1 MLKDL
6 KSFLELLRPYRRRVR
21 FALVIGGVAGLC
33 TGAGITLGAEKLF
46 AIVLNGEQDRALS
59 EVVFI
64 AGIFPLLFI
73 TIGICTFLS
82 TYHLNYAGL
91 SVIRDLRAELFAHI
105 QRLPLAFF
113 QTKKTGDLIARLTAD
128 TQAMQYAL
136 TITGRDLAIAPLTF
150 LGAVAMLAYKGWE
163 HDGVVYIYFSIA
175 LLPLVIFPV
184 RKLTQKLGQKA
195 KTQQE
200 ELSSVTNDLSQNL
213 GAAKEV
219 RAFNLQDREKRRFG
233 ERLGELFHSQMK
245 VVKYTFALSPVV
257 EVISSVGLASAFVV
271 GYYKGVSGEVFIA
284 IFAALYFSYSPIK
297 RISYLAGELRKGSE
311 SLRRIR
317 EIIAEPIHIAE
328 PEDPVSPD
336 EIHGKIE
343 FQNVSFSYGDSPAL
357 KNATAAIEP
366 GTVCALVGPSGAG
379 KSTFA
384 NLVARFY
391 DADEGQLLLDG
402 HELRQFRTTDLR
414 RRIAIVS
421 QDPVLFDDT
430 IAENIRLG
438 RLDATDEEVT
448 EAARQAFAHDF
459 IESQDDGYNTIVG
472 ERGARLS
479 GGQKQRIAIARAFL
493 RDAPVL
499 ILDEATSAL
508 DSESESMVQQA
519 LDKLVVGKTVL
530 IIAHRFSTIRNAT
543 KIIVFDK
550 GAIVDEGPHAEL
562 YDRCKLYRSLY
573 DQQSNGSD

>member
-6 KSFLELLRPYRRRVR
+6 KLFLALLRPYKKRVR
-21 FALVIGGVAGLC
+21 FALLVGGVAGLC

-46 AIVLNGEQDRALS
+46 SIVLNGEQSMELKRLILVAS
-59 EVVFI
+59 
-64 AGIFPLLFI
+64 IFPLLFL
-73 TIGICTFLS
+73 TIGVSTFLS

-91 SVIRDLRAELFAHI
+91 GVIRDLRAELFSHI

-150 LGAVAMLAYKGWE
+150 LGAVSMLAYKGWQ
-163 HDGVVYIYFSIA
+163 HDGVVYIYCSIA

-213 GAAKEV
+213 GAVKEV
-219 RAFNLQDREKRRFG
+219 RAFNLQDRETRRFSKG
-233 ERLGELFHSQMK
+233 LSELFHSQMK
-245 VVKYTFALSPVV
+245 VVKYTFSLSPVV
-257 EVISSVGLASAFVV
+257 EIISSVGLASAFVV
-271 GYYKGVSGEVFIA
+271 GYYKGVTGEVFIA

-297 RISYLAGELRKGSE
+297 RISYLAGELKKGAE

-317 EIIAEPIHIAE
+317 EVINE
-328 PEDPVSPD
+328 PVSIEEPSSPVT
-336 EIHGKIE
+336 INSIQGRIE
-343 FQNVSFSYGDSPAL
+343 FHKVSFSYGDSPAL
-357 KNATAAIEP
+357 KNASAVIEP
-366 GTVCALVGPSGAG
+366 GCVCALVGPSGAG

-384 NLVARFY
+384 NLVPRFY
-391 DADEGQLLLDG
+391 DVLKGSISIDG
-402 HELRQFRTTDLR
+402 IDIREFNTNDLRQ
-414 RRIAIVS
+414 RIAIVS
-421 QDPVLFDDT
+421 QEPVLFDDT

-438 RLDATDEEVT
+438 RQDATDEEVF
-448 EAARQAFAHDF
+448 EAAQQAFADDF
-459 IESQDDGYNTIVG
+459 IKEQPNGYHTIVG
-472 ERGARLS
+472 ERGTRLS

-493 RDAPVL
+493 RNAPIL

-508 DSESESMVQQA
+508 DSESERMIQKA

-530 IIAHRFSTIRNAT
+530 IIAHRFSTIKNAT
-543 KIIVFDK
+543 QILVFESGNII
-550 GAIVDEGPHAEL
+550 DEGSHADL
-562 YDRCKLYRSLY
+562 YASCALYKSLY
-573 DQQSNGSD
+573 DQQVR

>member
-6 KSFLELLRPYRRRVR
+6 KIFLDLLRPYKTRVR
-21 FALVIGGVAGLC
+21 FALLIGGLAGIC

-46 AIVLNGEQDRALS
+46 AIVLNGEKSMELNRLILFAS
-59 EVVFI
+59 
-64 AGIFPLLFI
+64 IFPLLFI
-73 TIGICTFLS
+73 VIGISTFLS

-91 SVIRDLRAELFAHI
+91 GVIRDLRADLFAHI

-150 LGAVAMLAYKGWE
+150 LGAVGILAYKGWQ
-163 HDGVVYIYFSIA
+163 HDGVVYIYCSIA

-195 KTQQE
+195 KAQQE

-213 GAAKEV
+213 GAVKEV
-219 RAFNLQDREKRRFG
+219 RAFNLQERENQRFST
-233 ERLGELFHSQMK
+233 RLNELFHSQMK
-245 VVKYTFALSPVV
+245 VVKYTFSLSPVV
-257 EVISSVGLASAFVV
+257 EIISSIGLASAFVI
-271 GYYKGVSGEVFIA
+271 GYYKGVTGEVFIA

-297 RISYLAGELRKGSE
+297 RISYLAGELKKGAE

-317 EIIAEPIHIAE
+317 EIINEPIHIEE
-328 PEDPVSPD
+328 PESPVAIDSL
-336 EIHGKIE
+336 HGRIE
-343 FQNVSFSYGDSPAL
+343 FRSVSFSYGDSPAL
-357 KNATAAIEP
+357 IDATALIEP
-366 GTVCALVGPSGAG
+366 DCVCALVGPSGAG

-384 NLVARFY
+384 NLVPRFY
-391 DADEGQLLLDG
+391 DVVEGQILVDG
-402 HELRQFRTTDLR
+402 IDVRQFKTSALR
-414 RRIAIVS
+414 DHIAIVS

-438 RLDATDEEVT
+438 RQDATDEEVI
-448 EAARQAFAHDF
+448 EAARQAFADEF
-459 IESQDDGYNTIVG
+459 INEQPEGYRTIVG
-472 ERGARLS
+472 ERGTRLS

-493 RDAPVL
+493 RSAPIL

-508 DSESESMVQQA
+508 DSESERMIQRA
-519 LDKLVVGKTVL
+519 LDKLVIGKTVL
-530 IIAHRFSTIRNAT
+530 IIAHRFSTIKNAT
-543 KIIVFDK
+543 KILVFENGSIIDD
-550 GAIVDEGPHAEL
+550 GSHSDL
-562 YDRCKLYRSLY
+562 YERCLLYKSLY
-573 DQQSNGSD
+573 DQQQAH

>member
-6 KSFLELLRPYRRRVR
+6 KLFLALLRPYKKRVR
-21 FALVIGGVAGLC
+21 FALLVGGIAGLC

-46 AIVLNGEQDRALS
+46 SIVLNGEQSMELKRLILVAS
-59 EVVFI
+59 
-64 AGIFPLLFI
+64 IFPLLFL
-73 TIGICTFLS
+73 TIGVSTFLS

-91 SVIRDLRAELFAHI
+91 GVIRDLRAELFSHI

-150 LGAVAMLAYKGWE
+150 LGAVSMLAYKGWQ
-163 HDGVVYIYFSIA
+163 HDGVVYIYCSIA

-213 GAAKEV
+213 GAVKEV
-219 RAFNLQDREKRRFG
+219 RAFNLQDRETRRFSKG
-233 ERLGELFHSQMK
+233 LSELFHSQMK
-245 VVKYTFALSPVV
+245 VVKYTFSLSPVV
-257 EVISSVGLASAFVV
+257 EIISSVGLASAFVV
-271 GYYKGVSGEVFIA
+271 GYYKGVTGEVFIA

-297 RISYLAGELRKGSE
+297 RISYLAGELKKGAE

-317 EIIAEPIHIAE
+317 EVINE
-328 PEDPVSPD
+328 PVSIEEPSSPVT
-336 EIHGKIE
+336 INSIQGRIE
-343 FQNVSFSYGDSPAL
+343 FHKVSFSYGDSPAL
-357 KNATAAIEP
+357 KNASAVIEP
-366 GTVCALVGPSGAG
+366 GCVCALVGPSGAG

-384 NLVARFY
+384 NLVPRFY
-391 DADEGQLLLDG
+391 DVLKGSISIDG
-402 HELRQFRTTDLR
+402 IDIREFNTNDLR

-421 QDPVLFDDT
+421 QEPVLFDDT

-438 RLDATDEEVT
+438 RQDATDEEVF
-448 EAARQAFAHDF
+448 EAAQQAFADDF
-459 IESQDDGYNTIVG
+459 IKEQPNGYHTIVG
-472 ERGARLS
+472 ERGTRLS

-493 RDAPVL
+493 RNAPIL

-508 DSESESMVQQA
+508 DSESERMIQKA

-530 IIAHRFSTIRNAT
+530 IIAHRFSTIKNAT
-543 KIIVFDK
+543 QILVFESGNII
-550 GAIVDEGPHAEL
+550 DEGSHADL
-562 YDRCKLYRSLY
+562 YASCPLYKSLY
-573 DQQSNGSD
+573 DQQVR

>member
-6 KSFLELLRPYRRRVR
+6 KLFLALLRPYKKRVR
-21 FALVIGGVAGLC
+21 FALLVGGIAGLC

-46 AIVLNGEQDRALS
+46 SIVLNGEQSMELKRLILVAS
-59 EVVFI
+59 
-64 AGIFPLLFI
+64 IFPLLFL
-73 TIGICTFLS
+73 TIGVSTFLS

-91 SVIRDLRAELFAHI
+91 GVIRDLRAELFSHI

-150 LGAVAMLAYKGWE
+150 LGAVSMLAYKGWQ
-163 HDGVVYIYFSIA
+163 HDGVVYIYCSIA
-175 LLPLVIFPV
+175 LLPMVIFPV

-213 GAAKEV
+213 GAVKEV
-219 RAFNLQDREKRRFG
+219 RAFNLQDRETRRFSK
-233 ERLGELFHSQMK
+233 RLSELFHSQMK
-245 VVKYTFALSPVV
+245 VVKYTFSLSPVV
-257 EVISSVGLASAFVV
+257 EIISSVGLASAFVV
-271 GYYKGVSGEVFIA
+271 GYYKGVTGEVFIA

-297 RISYLAGELRKGSE
+297 RISYLAGELKKGAE

-317 EIIAEPIHIAE
+317 EVINE
-328 PEDPVSPD
+328 PVSIEEPSSPVT
-336 EIHGKIE
+336 INSIQGRIE
-343 FQNVSFSYGDSPAL
+343 FHKVSFSYGDSPAL
-357 KNATAAIEP
+357 ENASAVIEP
-366 GTVCALVGPSGAG
+366 GCVCALVGPSGAG

-384 NLVARFY
+384 NLVPRFY
-391 DADEGQLLLDG
+391 DVLEGSISIDG
-402 HELRQFRTTDLR
+402 IDIRKFNTNDLRQ
-414 RRIAIVS
+414 RIAIVS
-421 QDPVLFDDT
+421 QEPVLFDDT

-438 RLDATDEEVT
+438 RQEATDEEVF
-448 EAARQAFAHDF
+448 EAAQQAFADEF
-459 IESQDDGYNTIVG
+459 IKEQPNGYQTIVG
-472 ERGARLS
+472 ERGTRLS

-493 RDAPVL
+493 RNAPIL

-508 DSESESMVQQA
+508 DSESERMIQKA

-530 IIAHRFSTIRNAT
+530 IIAHRFSTIKNAT
-543 KIIVFDK
+543 KILVFEN
-550 GAIVDEGPHAEL
+550 GNIIDEGSHTDL
-562 YDRCKLYRSLY
+562 YTSCSLYKSLY
-573 DQQSNGSD
+573 DQQAH

>member
-6 KSFLELLRPYRRRVR
+6 KLFLALLRPYKKRVR
-21 FALVIGGVAGLC
+21 FALLVGGIAGLC

-46 AIVLNGEQDRALS
+46 SIVLNGEQSMELKRLILVAS
-59 EVVFI
+59 
-64 AGIFPLLFI
+64 IFPLLFL
-73 TIGICTFLS
+73 TIGVSTFLS

-91 SVIRDLRAELFAHI
+91 GVIRDLRAELFSHI

-150 LGAVAMLAYKGWE
+150 LGAVSMLAYKGWQ
-163 HDGVVYIYFSIA
+163 HDGVVYIYCSIA
-175 LLPLVIFPV
+175 LLPMVIFPV

-213 GAAKEV
+213 GAVKEV
-219 RAFNLQDREKRRFG
+219 RAFNLQDRETRRFSK
-233 ERLGELFHSQMK
+233 RLSELFHSQMK
-245 VVKYTFALSPVV
+245 VVKYTFSLSPVV
-257 EVISSVGLASAFVV
+257 EIISSVGLASAFVV
-271 GYYKGVSGEVFIA
+271 GYYKGVTGEVFIA

-297 RISYLAGELRKGSE
+297 RISYLAGELKKGAE

-317 EIIAEPIHIAE
+317 EVINE
-328 PEDPVSPD
+328 PVSIEEPSSPVT
-336 EIHGKIE
+336 INSIQGRIE
-343 FQNVSFSYGDSPAL
+343 FHKVSFSYGDSPAL
-357 KNATAAIEP
+357 ENASAVIEP
-366 GTVCALVGPSGAG
+366 GCVCALVGPSGAG

-384 NLVARFY
+384 NLVPRFY
-391 DADEGQLLLDG
+391 DVLEGSISIDG
-402 HELRQFRTTDLR
+402 IDIRKFNTNDLRQ
-414 RRIAIVS
+414 RIAIVS
-421 QDPVLFDDT
+421 QEPVLFDDT

-438 RLDATDEEVT
+438 RQEATDEEVF
-448 EAARQAFAHDF
+448 EAAQQAFADEF
-459 IESQDDGYNTIVG
+459 IKEQPNGYQTIVG
-472 ERGARLS
+472 ERGTRLS

-493 RDAPVL
+493 RNAPIL

-508 DSESESMVQQA
+508 DSESERMIQKA

-530 IIAHRFSTIRNAT
+530 IIAHRFSTIKNAT
-543 KIIVFDK
+543 KILVFEN
-550 GAIVDEGPHAEL
+550 GNIIDEGSHTDL
-562 YDRCKLYRSLY
+562 YASCSLYKSLY
-573 DQQSNGSD
+573 DQQAH

>member
-6 KSFLELLRPYRRRVR
+6 KLFLALLRPYKKRVR
-21 FALVIGGVAGLC
+21 FALLVGGIAGLC

-46 AIVLNGEQDRALS
+46 SIVLNGEQSMELKRLILVAS
-59 EVVFI
+59 
-64 AGIFPLLFI
+64 IFPLLFL
-73 TIGICTFLS
+73 TIGVSTFLS

-91 SVIRDLRAELFAHI
+91 GVIRDLRAELFTHI

-150 LGAVAMLAYKGWE
+150 LGAVSMLAYKGWQ
-163 HDGVVYIYFSIA
+163 HDGVVYIYCSIA

-213 GAAKEV
+213 GAVKEV
-219 RAFNLQDREKRRFG
+219 RAFNLQDRETRRFSKG
-233 ERLGELFHSQMK
+233 LSELFHSQMK
-245 VVKYTFALSPVV
+245 VVKYTFSLSPVV
-257 EVISSVGLASAFVV
+257 EIISSVGLASAFVV
-271 GYYKGVSGEVFIA
+271 GYYKGVTGEVFIA

-297 RISYLAGELRKGSE
+297 RISYLAGELKKGAE

-317 EIIAEPIHIAE
+317 EVINE
-328 PEDPVSPD
+328 PVSIEEPSSPVT
-336 EIHGKIE
+336 INSIQGRIE
-343 FQNVSFSYGDSPAL
+343 FHKVSFSYGDSPAL
-357 KNATAAIEP
+357 KNASAVIEP
-366 GTVCALVGPSGAG
+366 GCVCALVGPSGAG

-384 NLVARFY
+384 NLVPRFY
-391 DADEGQLLLDG
+391 DVLKGSISIDG
-402 HELRQFRTTDLR
+402 IDIREFNTNDLRQ
-414 RRIAIVS
+414 RIAIVS
-421 QDPVLFDDT
+421 QEPVLFDDT

-438 RLDATDEEVT
+438 RQDATDEEVF
-448 EAARQAFAHDF
+448 EAAQQAFADDF
-459 IESQDDGYNTIVG
+459 IKEQPNGYHTIVG
-472 ERGARLS
+472 ERGTRLS

-493 RDAPVL
+493 RNAPIL

-508 DSESESMVQQA
+508 DSESERMIQKA

-530 IIAHRFSTIRNAT
+530 IIAHRFSTIKNAT
-543 KIIVFDK
+543 QILVFESGNII
-550 GAIVDEGPHAEL
+550 DEGSHADL
-562 YDRCKLYRSLY
+562 YASCPLYKSLY
-573 DQQSNGSD
+573 DQQVR

>member
-6 KSFLELLRPYRRRVR
+6 KLFLALLRPYKKRVR
-21 FALVIGGVAGLC
+21 FALLVGGVAGLC

-46 AIVLNGEQDRALS
+46 SIVLNGEQSMELKRLILVAS
-59 EVVFI
+59 
-64 AGIFPLLFI
+64 IFPLLFL
-73 TIGICTFLS
+73 TIGVSTFLS

-91 SVIRDLRAELFAHI
+91 GVIRDLRAELFSHI

-150 LGAVAMLAYKGWE
+150 LGAISMLAYKGWQ
-163 HDGVVYIYFSIA
+163 HDGVVYIYCSIA

-213 GAAKEV
+213 GAVKEV
-219 RAFNLQDREKRRFG
+219 RAFNLQDRETRRFSTG
-233 ERLGELFHSQMK
+233 LSELFHSQMK
-245 VVKYTFALSPVV
+245 VVKYTFSLSPLV
-257 EVISSVGLASAFVV
+257 EIISSVGLASAFVV
-271 GYYKGVSGEVFIA
+271 GYYKGVTGEVFIA

-297 RISYLAGELRKGSE
+297 RISYLAGELKKGAE

-317 EIIAEPIHIAE
+317 EVINE
-328 PEDPVSPD
+328 PVSIEEPSSPVT
-336 EIHGKIE
+336 INSIQGRIE
-343 FQNVSFSYGDSPAL
+343 FHKVSFSYGDSPAL
-357 KNATAAIEP
+357 KNASAVIEP
-366 GTVCALVGPSGAG
+366 GCVCALVGPSGAG

-384 NLVARFY
+384 NLVPRFY
-391 DADEGQLLLDG
+391 DVLKGSISIDG
-402 HELRQFRTTDLR
+402 IDIREFNTNDLRQH
-414 RRIAIVS
+414 IAIVS
-421 QDPVLFDDT
+421 QEPVLFDDT

-438 RLDATDEEVT
+438 RQDATDDEVF
-448 EAARQAFAHDF
+448 EAAQQAFADDF
-459 IESQDDGYNTIVG
+459 IKEQPNGYQTIVG
-472 ERGARLS
+472 ERGTRLS

-493 RDAPVL
+493 RNAPIL

-508 DSESESMVQQA
+508 DSESERMIQKA

-530 IIAHRFSTIRNAT
+530 IIAHRFSTIKNAT
-543 KIIVFDK
+543 QILVFESGNII
-550 GAIVDEGPHAEL
+550 DEGSHADL
-562 YDRCKLYRSLY
+562 YASCPLYKSLY
-573 DQQSNGSD
+573 DQQVR

>member
-6 KSFLELLRPYRRRVR
+6 KLFLALLRPYKKRVR
-21 FALVIGGVAGLC
+21 FALLVGGVAGLC

-46 AIVLNGEQDRALS
+46 SIVLNGEQSMELKRLILVAS
-59 EVVFI
+59 
-64 AGIFPLLFI
+64 IFPLLFL
-73 TIGICTFLS
+73 TIGVSTFLS

-91 SVIRDLRAELFAHI
+91 GVIRDLRAELFSHI

-150 LGAVAMLAYKGWE
+150 LGAISMLAYKGWQ
-163 HDGVVYIYFSIA
+163 HDGVVYIYCSIA

-213 GAAKEV
+213 GAVKEV
-219 RAFNLQDREKRRFG
+219 RAFNLQDRETRRFSTG
-233 ERLGELFHSQMK
+233 LSELFHSQMK
-245 VVKYTFALSPVV
+245 VVKYTFSLSPLV
-257 EVISSVGLASAFVV
+257 EIISSVGLASAFVV
-271 GYYKGVSGEVFIA
+271 GYYKGVTGEVFIA

-297 RISYLAGELRKGSE
+297 RISYLAGELKKGAE

-317 EIIAEPIHIAE
+317 EVINE
-328 PEDPVSPD
+328 PVSIEEPSSPVT
-336 EIHGKIE
+336 INSIQGRIE
-343 FQNVSFSYGDSPAL
+343 FHKVSFSYGDSPAL
-357 KNATAAIEP
+357 RNASAVIEP
-366 GTVCALVGPSGAG
+366 GCVCALVGPSGAG

-384 NLVARFY
+384 NLVPRFY
-391 DADEGQLLLDG
+391 DVLKGSISIDG
-402 HELRQFRTTDLR
+402 IDIREFNTNDLRQ
-414 RRIAIVS
+414 RIAIVS
-421 QDPVLFDDT
+421 QEPVLFNDT

-438 RLDATDEEVT
+438 RQDATDEEVF
-448 EAARQAFAHDF
+448 EAAQQAFADDF
-459 IESQDDGYNTIVG
+459 IKEQPNGYQTIVG
-472 ERGARLS
+472 ERGTRLS

-493 RDAPVL
+493 RNAPIL

-508 DSESESMVQQA
+508 DSESERMIQKA

-530 IIAHRFSTIRNAT
+530 IIAHRFSTIKNAT
-543 KIIVFDK
+543 QILVFESGNII
-550 GAIVDEGPHAEL
+550 DEGSHADL
-562 YDRCKLYRSLY
+562 YASCPLYKGLY
-573 DQQSNGSD
+573 DQQVR